1 MASELREM
9 KNIVILTA
17 IVILGFPLSS
27 VAEET
32 SDPGNPKDCLKW
44 FTPEYCKNQLISS
57 TDGEPHSDLWTL
69 YCEKDSVDDKIGC
82 DIRMPQ
88 GSVHVIYLDSKTPIE
103 VCVSQHDFP
112 GRRGAIRIDRNKSF
126 TTDESGCVPAKA
138 IITQLKSGKTVLARR
153 YEWPYDYG
161 QDTTSTL
168 EGMKEAL
175 DGAAA
180 KRARFNKRNK

>member
-1 MASELREM
+1 M
-9 KNIVILTA
+9 KIITILSTIVISGFSFSA
-17 IVILGFPLSS
+17 I
-27 VAEET
+27 AEE
-32 SDPGNPKDCLKW
+32 SNDPANPKECLKW
-44 FTPEYCKNQLISS
+44 YTPDYCRNPAISS
-57 TDGEPHSDLWTL
+57 SVDEPHSDLWAL
-69 YCEKDSVDDKIGC
+69 YCDKDSVDDKISC

-88 GSVHVIYLDSKTPIE
+88 GGIQVIYLDSKTPLE
-103 VCVSQHDFP
+103 VCISQHDFP

-138 IITQLKSGKTVLARR
+138 IIAQLRNGKTVLARR

-175 DGAAA
+175 DGAVA
-180 KRARFNKRNK
+180 KRARFTKRNN